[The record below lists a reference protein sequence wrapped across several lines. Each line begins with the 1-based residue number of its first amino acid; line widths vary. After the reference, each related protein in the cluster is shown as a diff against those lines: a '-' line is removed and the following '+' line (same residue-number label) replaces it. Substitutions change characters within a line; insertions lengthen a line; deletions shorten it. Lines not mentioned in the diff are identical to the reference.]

1 MTIRDRE
8 QAASLTR
15 WEGEGGAMGP
25 QIRLYHRVQLTA
37 FDNFNMWN
45 FGGVV
50 EALDKAISARV
61 RIMTAHSTRR
71 TAKSLIR

>member
-15 WEGEGGAMGP
+15 WEGEGGSTAP
-25 QIRLYHRVQLTA
+25 QIRRYRRISFLP
-37 FDNFNMWN
+37 FDKFNMWN

-50 EALDKAISARV
+50 EVLDKAISARV
-61 RIMTAHSTRR
+61 VVMMAHSTRR
-71 TAKSLIR
+71 TAKALGR